1 MRTDKKKKKIVQ
13 RLQKYYTPLYYTF
26 YTRTILP
33 VDVREGRQDRRPAV
47 EERQRLISMSVIVKP
62 LYWGWLYELGHLYWY
77 VSAQYLILM

>member
-1 MRTDKKKKKIVQ
+1 MGTDKKKIVQ

-33 VDVREGRQDRRPAV
+33 VDVREGRQDRRPIV

-62 LYWGWLYELGHLYWY
+62 FYWGWLYELGHLYWY
-77 VSAQYLILM
+77 VSAQNLILM